1 MSILNTPRRCYF
13 LRRGNHLLAAH
24 ELIKL
29 DTVLFLVNIKVKEL
43 RTDTDKEI
51 GLVKIRL
58 KRFGARK
65 EPHYRVVVTDVRR
78 ARDGAYIESL
88 GSYDPRGAQGFTIE
102 ESRLNYWLDHGAQ
115 MTPRVKAL
123 LRRLRRE
130 QQTTQVSAAAEE
142 VSGQPEVEPA
152 VVDEPEEKKVE
163 DETGKK
169 TEPLEV
175 EETEQPKPD
184 VADREGGSDEGTA

>member
-1 MSILNTPRRCYF
+1 M
-13 LRRGNHLLAAH
+13 AH
-24 ELIKL
+24 IPPIEL
-29 DTVLFLVNIKVKEL
+29 DMALFLVKIKVKEP
-43 RTDTDKEI
+43 RTDTNKEL

-58 KRFGARK
+58 KRFGAK
-65 EPHYRVVVTDVRR
+65 KDPHYRVVVTDVRK

-88 GSYDPRGAQGFTIE
+88 GNYDPRGAQAFSIE
-102 ESRLNYWLDHGAQ
+102 EARLDYWLDHGAK

-130 QQTTQVSAAAEE
+130 QQAPEVSATAEE
-142 VSGQPEVEPA
+142 VSEQPETEPVA
-152 VVDEPEEKKVE
+152 EEKTE
-163 DETGKK
+163 KK

-175 EETEQPKPD
+175 EETEQTKPD

>member
-1 MSILNTPRRCYF
+1 M
-13 LRRGNHLLAAH
+13 A
-24 ELIKL
+24 
-29 DTVLFLVNIKVKEL
+29 LFLVKIKVKEL
-43 RTDTDKEI
+43 RTDKEI

-58 KRFGARK
+58 KRFGAK
-65 EPHYRVVVTDVRR
+65 KDPHYRVVVTDVRK

-88 GSYDPRGAQGFTIE
+88 GNYDPRGAQAFSIE
-102 ESRLNYWLDHGAQ
+102 EARLDYWLDHGAK

-130 QQTTQVSAAAEE
+130 QQAPEVSATPEE
-142 VSGQPEVEPA
+142 VSEQPETEPA
-152 VVDEPEEKKVE
+152 VEAEEKKVE
-163 DETGKK
+163 DKTEKK